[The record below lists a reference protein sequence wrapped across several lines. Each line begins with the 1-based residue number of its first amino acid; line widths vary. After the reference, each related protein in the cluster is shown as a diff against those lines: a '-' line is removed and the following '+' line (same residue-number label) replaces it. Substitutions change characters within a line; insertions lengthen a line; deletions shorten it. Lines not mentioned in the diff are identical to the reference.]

1 MRATSRLVHR
11 HPRVSVLALLVA
23 GALAAVIL
31 AVGVSGSAARSA
43 VPKTPHATGGG
54 TSSTLN
60 LHQGSALTLA
70 LSGDGDSLVMNFMG
84 NLWTLPATGGTATR
98 ISSLLQD
105 TAYPTWS
112 PDGDTIAFQSY
123 KSGQYHIWAM
133 NPDGSNVRELTFGG
147 YDDREPVYSPDGT
160 KIVFSSDRPP
170 VGSSPGDASG
180 SYNVWVLT
188 VATGQLTEITHEAV
202 LNNAYYPTWTPD
214 GSQITY
220 VDTSHAIVSVA
231 ADGSGSVT
239 TLFSDPNETY
249 FSPTYS
255 PDGKNLAYV
264 GQSSSMGSGGAMNV
278 NGGPLTQLFVNG
290 TVVSGNED
298 VLAFPAPW
306 VSNDTLTYASN
317 GKIWRRNVTTGAVT
331 AVPFTAQVS
340 FDRSSYPM
348 KTYDFSSTAKQDAT
362 GILSPALSPD
372 GTQVAFVALNQ
383 LWLMTIGQ
391 KPHKLT
397 TDSYFKADPTWSPD
411 GKSLAY
417 SSDSDG
423 SMAIFIRNMQTGA
436 TRKLTAP
443 FAGAE
448 VQLAWS
454 PDGKKI
460 AFEDTL
466 DLEAGAREMYVADV
480 ATGQFQKVWGA
491 ANSTGININADF
503 EPGRPSWGPDS
514 NTIALAVL
522 QQYSNRFREGVS
534 KIQTVNATTGDTK
547 LYLADPAQPYE
558 TITNRVEDDGP
569 VWSPNGKF
577 MAYVMDSSLWIVPVD
592 PATGEPTGAARQ
604 LTVEPADQ
612 LSWSGDSQHILYDSA
627 GTLRLISI
635 DGGAPETVPVNLKW
649 TPQAPPTGEKV
660 IHAGT
665 VWAGTSGSEQR
676 NVDIVVNGNH
686 IVSVG
691 PAQPRSSYGSDV
703 QYVDASQ
710 DTVIPGLWDSHVHEG
725 MDQPFAGG
733 RKDRL
738 ELAMGI
744 TSEMSMGDEPYRSLE
759 QVESQQS
766 GVAAGPRY
774 FWSGEPIDGGRIF
787 YGWMR
792 ADSNESG
799 LNTNL
804 GRLGKVKPD
813 ILKTYVR
820 LPNDMERTAIQ
831 AGHVLG
837 IPSFSHYFWPALSYG
852 QDGSS
857 HWATQRLG
865 YQIAVSND
873 NVAYQDTIQLYARAG
888 MSITNTPTSGASTF
902 LPMIN
907 GKPFMD
913 DPRMQA
919 LQEPWQLALAQSEFA
934 QPPLTMAQEAP
945 QIGFSRADKKI
956 VAAGGR
962 ALVGTDNPI
971 GYGNFGQVIAISA
984 WAKTGLGNY
993 QALRGA
999 TVEPAEE
1006 MGVADQLG
1014 TIQPGM
1020 IADMDVIHGNPLR
1033 NIQTIANDDYVMQNG
1048 NLYTP
1053 QQLIGPYAATQTSTA
1068 KLAAAPSGT
1077 ATITPSNTGAKVAF
1091 NMISLT
1097 PSSQHS
1103 VDVAPG
1109 KCPKVVSTTAG
1120 TSLGVVGADASG
1132 QLHAS
1137 VQAALPQGAK
1147 EAVTVR
1153 LGTPAAAASDSSAP
1167 PGEPI
1172 ACVTVPKH
1180 LTSAT
1185 TATVHS
1191 VSQSGAPS
1199 AGKAKLTYDASA
1211 QTLTVSITAHGFVP
1225 GSTHAAHIHEGS
1237 CEEQGAVVQAL
1248 PDLVADSNGNVSST
1262 ATLTNVTSPP
1272 PATGWYL
1279 NIHRGT
1285 SNNILLPSGDP
1296 ALAFRPLLC
1305 GDISP
1310 AVTGAGATAA
1320 ARSFRTVAS
1329 GATGDKTPIW
1339 ETPAEVRKR
1348 ASYDYIMEY
1357 MC

>member
-1 MRATSRLVHR
+1 
-11 HPRVSVLALLVA
+11 
-23 GALAAVIL
+23 
-31 AVGVSGSAARSA
+31 
-43 VPKTPHATGGG
+43 
-54 TSSTLN
+54 
-60 LHQGSALTLA
+60 
-70 LSGDGDSLVMNFMG
+70 MNFMG
-84 NLWTLPATGGTATR
+84 NLWTMPAAGGKATR

-112 PDGDTIAFQSY
+112 PDGNTIAFQSY
-123 KSGQYHIWAM
+123 KSGTYHIWAM
-133 NPDGSNVRELTFGG
+133 NPDGSNVRQLTTGF
-147 YDDREPVYSPDGT
+147 YDDREPVFSPDGT
-160 KIVFSSDRPP
+160 KIAFSSDRPP
-170 VGSSPGDASG
+170 VGSAAGAASG

-188 VATGQLTEITHEAV
+188 LATGQVTEITHEAV
-202 LNNAYYPTWTPD
+202 LGNAYYPTWTPD
-214 GSQITY
+214 GSHITY
-220 VDTSHAIVSVA
+220 VDSSNAIKSIA
-231 ADGSGSVT
+231 ADGSGTAT
-239 TLFSDPNETY
+239 TLFSDPNTTY

-264 GQSSSMGSGGAMNV
+264 AQSSSMSGGGPMNV

-290 TVVSGNED
+290 TAVSGNED

-306 VSNDTLTYASN
+306 LSNDTLVYASN
-317 GKIWRRNVTTGAVT
+317 GKVWQRNVTTGAVT
-331 AVPFTAQVS
+331 NVPFTANIS
-340 FDRSSYPM
+340 FNRSSYPM
-348 KTYDFSSTAKQDAT
+348 KTYNFSSTAKQKAV

-372 GTQVAFVALNQ
+372 GKQVAFVALNQ
-383 LWLMTIGQ
+383 IWLMKIGQ
-391 KPHKLT
+391 KPQKLT
-397 TDSYFKADPTWSPD
+397 NDQFFKADPTWSPD

-417 SSDSDG
+417 STDSDG

-443 FAGAE
+443 FTGAE

-480 ATGQFQKVWGA
+480 ATGQFQKVWGT

-503 EPGRPSWGPDS
+503 EPGRPTWGPDS

-534 KIQTVNATTGDTK
+534 KIQTVNATTGATH

-558 TITNRVEDDGP
+558 TLTNRVEDDGP

-577 MAYVMDSSLWIVPVD
+577 MAYVMDSVLWIVPVD
-592 PATGEPTGAARQ
+592 PATGQPTGAARQ

-627 GTLRLISI
+627 GTLRLVSVN
-635 DGGAPETVPVNLKW
+635 GGAPKTVPVNLNW

-665 VWAGTSGSEQR
+665 LWTGTSGSEQT
-676 NVDIVVNGNH
+676 NVDIVVKRNK

-691 PAQPRSSYGSDV
+691 PAQPRDSYGPDV

-710 DTVIPGLWDSHVHEG
+710 DTVIPGLWDAHTHEG

-738 ELAMGI
+738 ELSMGI
-744 TSEMSMGDEPYRSLE
+744 TSEMSMGDEPYRALE

-766 GVAAGPRY
+766 GAAPGPRY
-774 FWSGEPIDGGRIF
+774 FWAGEPIDGRRIF
-787 YGWMR
+787 YAWMR
-792 ADSNESG
+792 ADPNQSA
-799 LNTNL
+799 LNTDL
-804 GRLGKVKPD
+804 GRLGKLKPS

-820 LPNDMERTAIQ
+820 LPNSMEQTAIK

-837 IPSFSHYFWPALSYG
+837 IPSFSHYFWPALGFG

-888 MSITNTPTSGASTF
+888 MSITNTPTSGAQTY
-902 LPMIN
+902 LPDIN

-919 LQEPWQLALAQSEFA
+919 LQEPYQLALAQQEFA
-934 QPPLTMAQEAP
+934 QPPLTAAQKAP
-945 QIGFSRADKKI
+945 QIGFSRADAKI
-956 VAAGGR
+956 VAAGGK
-962 ALVGTDNPI
+962 ALIGTDNPI

-984 WAKTGLGNY
+984 WAQTGLGNY

-999 TVEPAEE
+999 TVEPAED
-1006 MGVADQLG
+1006 MGVANKLG

-1033 NIQTIANDDYVMQNG
+1033 NIKTIANDDYVMQNG

-1053 QQLIGPYAATQTSTA
+1053 QELIGPYAQNQSSKV

-1077 ATITPSNTGAKVAF
+1077 ATVTPGSSGDQVAF
-1091 NMISLT
+1091 DMIGLT
-1097 PSSQHS
+1097 PSSSHS
-1103 VDVAPG
+1103 VDVTPG
-1109 KCPKVVSTTAG
+1109 ACPSVVSGTVG
-1120 TSLGVVGADASG
+1120 TSLGTVTADASG
-1132 QLHAS
+1132 QLHAG
-1137 VQAALPQGAK
+1137 VQATPSQSGP
-1147 EAVTVR
+1147 EAVTIR
-1153 LGTPAAAASDSSAP
+1153 LGTAAAAANDSSAP
-1167 PGEPI
+1167 PDEPI
-1172 ACVTVPKH
+1172 ACVTVRKH
-1180 LTSAT
+1180 LAGPT
-1185 TATVHS
+1185 TVKVRS
-1191 VSQSGAPS
+1191 ISQSGAAS
-1199 AGKAKLTYDASA
+1199 GGTAKVTYNAAA
-1211 QTLTVSITAHGFVP
+1211 QTLTVHVTAHGFVP
-1225 GSTHAAHIHEGS
+1225 GSSHAAHIHEGS
-1237 CEEQGAVVQAL
+1237 CEAQGAVVYAL
-1248 PDLVADSNGNVSST
+1248 PDLVADSNGRISST
-1262 ATLTNVTSPP
+1262 ATISNVTSPP

-1285 SNNILLPSGDP
+1285 SSNIMLPNGDP

-1305 GDISP
+1305 GDISQ
-1310 AVTGAGATAA
+1310 ASTATVATAGARSLRTGASRVTG
-1320 ARSFRTVAS
+1320 
-1329 GATGDKTPIW
+1329 KTPAW
-1339 ETPAEVRKR
+1339 QSTPGIRR
-1348 ASYDYIMEY
+1348 RTSYNYIMEY